1 MSVRTFA
8 VVSVVVGCLVVSL
21 ASAQTAVVDDV
32 ALRNGGAANG
42 EWLTVG
48 LNLAETRYSPLKQ
61 ITTENVSRLGLAWS
75 YELGSSGGGQLAT
88 PLFWNGTLYAMS
100 NWSVVFAVD
109 ARTGKERW
117 RWDPEVNQTAVRP
130 RVCCGVVNRG
140 LALYKNMVIVP
151 IIDGRLEALDVETG
165 KVLWETRV
173 AFPQDGYTLT
183 MAPRIAKGKV
193 IIGASGG
200 EYAVRGFFDAYDP
213 MTGRR
218 VWRFY
223 TVPGD
228 PRKPFENPA
237 LKRAAATWNGDWWKQ
252 GGGATV
258 WDGMAYDPDLDLI
271 YVGTGNGAPWPE
283 PIRSPGEKKDNLYVC
298 SILAVRPDT
307 GELVWYFQPV
317 PGDSWDFDSVQQM
330 TLANLVINGKP
341 RKVLM
346 QASKNGFFYV
356 LDRVTGAFISGQP
369 YARVTWAKGLDPA
382 TGRPTVN
389 PDAYYG
395 REAIELFPNQVGAH
409 ASSTMSFNPNT
420 GLVYF
425 TATIDGG
432 SNFAVNPDFTYQPGK
447 HNEGVA
453 RGAIAT
459 RPKPPAIGPPV
470 LDGQRTVLLAW
481 DPVTQTEHWRAPV
494 GGARFGGTLT
504 TAGNLV
510 FQVAPDGR
518 LLAYDA
524 ENGKKLLE
532 IQLETKTGMGPP
544 MTYRI
549 DGKQY
554 VAVMGGTG
562 QVAASTPTGRG
573 ETPATGSIT
582 AVPSPKLFTFGL
594 DGNRPPTQMGPSSS
608 RDAEHPHR

>member
-1 MSVRTFA
+1 MMGVRNVAAMSVVA
-8 VVSVVVGCLVVSL
+8 CGLLACL
-21 ASAQTAVVDDV
+21 ASAQTSVVDDA
-32 ALRNGGAANG
+32 ALRNGRAAAG
-42 EWLTVG
+42 EWLTNG
-48 LNLAETRYSPLKQ
+48 LDLAETRYSPLKH
-61 ITTENVSRLGLAWS
+61 ITTENVDRLRLGWS

-88 PLFWNGTLYAMS
+88 PLVWNGTLYGIT

-117 RWDPEVNQTAVRP
+117 RWDPEVNQLAVRP
-130 RVCCGVVNRG
+130 KVCCGVVNRG
-140 LALYKNMVIVP
+140 LALYRNMIIAP
-151 IIDGRLEALDVETG
+151 IIDGRLEALDAGTG

-173 AFPQDGYTLT
+173 AFPQDDYTLT

-200 EYAVRGFFDAYDP
+200 EYAVRGFFDAYDS

-218 VWRFY
+218 LWRFY

-228 PRKPFENPA
+228 PTKPFENPA
-237 LKRAAATWNGDWWKQ
+237 LKKAAPTWSGDWWKR

-283 PIRSPGEKKDNLYVC
+283 SLRSLGAKPNENKDNLYVC

-307 GELVWYFQPV
+307 GELAWYFQPV
-317 PGDSWDFDSVQQM
+317 PGDSWDYDSTQQL
-330 TLANLVINGKP
+330 TLANLVMNGKP
-341 RKVLM
+341 RKVIM

-369 YARVTWAKGLDPA
+369 YARVTWAKGLDAA
-382 TGRPTVN
+382 TGRPIVN
-389 PDAYYG
+389 PEADYG
-395 REAIELFPNQVGAH
+395 REAVALFPNQVGAH

-432 SNFAVNPDFTYQPGK
+432 SNYAVNPDFTYQRGR
-447 HNEGVA
+447 HNEGLA
-453 RGAIAT
+453 RGAVAT
-459 RPKPPAIGPPV
+459 RPKPPAIGPPAV
-470 LDGQRTVLLAW
+470 DGQRTVLLAW
-481 DPVTQTEHWRAPV
+481 DPVTQTERWRAPA

-510 FQVAPDGR
+510 FQVVPDGR
-518 LLAYDA
+518 FIAYNA
-524 ENGKKLLE
+524 ETGKKLLE
-532 IQLETKTGMGPP
+532 LQTETTTGMGPP
-544 MTYRI
+544 ITYLL

-554 VAVMGGTG
+554 VSFMGGVG
-562 QVAASTPTGRG
+562 QLPTPVGRG
-573 ETPATGSIT
+573 ATSATTT
-582 AVPSPKLFTFGL
+582 ASPPTLFTYVLEAGRGL
-594 DGNRPPTQMGPSSS
+594 R
-608 RDAEHPHR
+608 R